1 MFSQFERYFPYR
13 AYGED
18 QESIRGLEVELEW
31 ENAETSVW
39 WPDYFPESARD
50 LVN

>member
-13 AYGED
+13 TYGED

-39 WPDYFPESARD
+39 WPSFLP
-50 LVN
+50 